1 MFWMISLAI
10 LLAAGLFMLWP
21 MLQAESRWKVP
32 GLAIL
37 VLIPALSLWQYTW
50 VGSPRSLQAQA
61 VPEATGSEA
70 SLDELAQSLRNKL
83 TESPADLEGWVLL
96 GKTYKT
102 MQNYPAAV
110 QALETADR
118 LVPDEPVVQVELVEA
133 RLFASGN
140 PQITEEMTQVLQA
153 AVATQ
158 PDLQKGWWLLG
169 LAAAQQGDDP
179 QAIIY
184 WRKLLQNMDPGSPM
198 AQSIQA
204 QIAEA
209 ENRILASGADLESDP
224 GTGAEATWQ
233 SAAIRIGLSPA
244 AEQALSSLPS
254 TASLFLI
261 ARPAGESA
269 GPPLAVRRIPQPVF
283 PLELQIS
290 DADSML
296 PQRPVSGVD
305 ALQLQVRVSVT
316 GEPMAAAGDWQ
327 SAAINLPAD
336 QLEPVELLIDQQVE

>member
-1 MFWMISLAI
+1 
-10 LLAAGLFMLWP
+10 
-21 MLQAESRWKVP
+21 QAESRWKVP
-32 GLAIL
+32 GLAVL
-37 VLIPALSLWQYTW
+37 VLIPVLALWQYTW
-50 VGSPRSLQAQA
+50 VGSPRAMQVQAA
-61 VPEATGSEA
+61 PEVTGSGA
-70 SLDELAQSLRNKL
+70 SLDELAQSLRAKL

-102 MQNYPAAV
+102 MQDYPAAV

-118 LVPDEPVVQVELVEA
+118 LVPGEPVVQVELVEA

-140 PQITEEMTQVLQA
+140 PQITEEMTQALQE
-153 AVATQ
+153 AVTTQ

-169 LAAAQQGDDP
+169 LAAAQRGDDP
-179 QAIIY
+179 QAITY
-184 WRKLLQNMDPGSPM
+184 WRELLQSMEPGSAA

-204 QIAEA
+204 QIDEA
-209 ENRILASGADLESDP
+209 ESRILASGAEVESSAGP
-224 GTGAEATWQ
+224 GAGTTWQ

-244 AEQALSSLPS
+244 AEQALSTLPPA
-254 TASLFLI
+254 ASLFLI
-261 ARPAGESA
+261 ARPAGENA

-305 ALQLQVRVSVT
+305 ELQLQVRVSVT
-316 GEPMAAAGDWQ
+316 GEPMATAGDWQ
-327 SAAINLPAD
+327 SAVIMLAAD